1 MIELLLPCG
10 FDTLEY
16 SWVKTT
22 IVICTPADYSVAK
35 KLQHTSA
42 PRTLGNQE
50 EHPKV
55 QPLRTDLLCLGL
67 HCPCNL
73 LPNIKVSSM

>member
-35 KLQHTSA
+35 KLQHTSD
-42 PRTLGNQE
+42 QE
-50 EHPKV
+50 HSGTKKNTRKSNHYEPTFSVWDSTVHV
-55 QPLRTDLLCLGL
+55 IYSQ
-67 HCPCNL
+67 
-73 LPNIKVSSM
+73 I